1 MQNVG
6 FHVVFAVSV
15 HIAGHIGGA
24 KVAGKL
30 SVQNVGI
37 AYNVVLLRQ
46 SLHDQDLLDH
56 ALLGAFAV
64 FQVFIHTAVT
74 GLAQHGLQRN
84 AAHLGVQVRLVQHGI
99 GEILLHIFGQGIGID
114 FGSIVQLAVQLIGFL
129 IEQQAVADKSFQ
141 LSHIVHAHGLG
152 QVAADPI
159 ISQVGGHILVDVVQ
173 RGGEHCV
180 LAGQVGGLVVIR
192 EGDIH
197 IKGFAGH
204 VANDLILEAVNKG
217 AAAQGQ
223 IIIAAGAAVKGN
235 AVYGTGKVNV
245 NRVTD
250 LGGAVGALVGGLIVG
265 DNDVGKVI
273 VKSLI
278 EQQAVEG
285 KNNKYKV
292 HLFND
297 VSEVKEP
304 GECGGLYTGEYEKEG
319 FIGTYMLHNQALK
332 SEHIMISCVNNL
344 VNPGQQ
350 LALVSGLS
358 NYTMLPV
365 TFKAVISEKEIVNKE
380 KLMNLLAFNKEDL
393 KLMKQMNY
401 LTIQNMR

>member
-1 MQNVG
+1 MNVDE
-6 FHVVFAVSV
+6 
-15 HIAGHIGGA
+15 
-24 KVAGKL
+24 KVGRNIRKYRM
-30 SVQNVGI
+30 
-37 AYNVVLLRQ
+37 AYNMTLKE
-46 SLHDQDLLDH
+46 
-56 ALLGAFAV
+56 
-64 FQVFIHTAVT
+64 
-74 GLAQHGLQRN
+74 LA
-84 AAHLGVQVRLVQHGI
+84 VRLHKSVSTVSKYEKGDI
-99 GEILLHIFGQGIGID
+99 IF
-114 FGSIVQLAVQLIGFL
+114 
-129 IEQQAVADKSFQ
+129 
-141 LSHIVHAHGLG
+141 
-152 QVAADPI
+152 
-159 ISQVGGHILVDVVQ
+159 
-173 RGGEHCV
+173 
-180 LAGQVGGLVVIR
+180 LAGTEIR
-192 EGDIH
+192 SMDISLDISTFLELSKIFKVSPLAIIGD
-197 IKGFAGH
+197 
-204 VANDLILEAVNKG
+204 E
-217 AAAQGQ
+217 
-223 IIIAAGAAVKGN
+223 IAEEEEECTYAETIEKLYMYSYDG
-235 AVYGTGKVNV
+235 
-245 NRVTD
+245 
-250 LGGAVGALVGGLIVG
+250 I
-265 DNDVGKVI
+265 GKVI

-401 LTIQNMR
+401 LTIQNIR